1 MNCLSS
7 LRWRRRNSV
16 PRTARNTSSSVS
28 GRSDLGAGGNQKS
41 PPDFDRNISKT
52 CFMIFYYNL
61 SPSRFSI
68 LPTALSSDL
77 LREKMEEYKKNVAQ
91 AKPRQSLAWAS
102 LGCLGQNLGGP
113 PGVPGNQ
120 PSRQNISQSM
130 KYNAT

>member
-1 MNCLSS
+1 
-7 LRWRRRNSV
+7 
-16 PRTARNTSSSVS
+16 
-28 GRSDLGAGGNQKS
+28 
-41 PPDFDRNISKT
+41 
-52 CFMIFYYNL
+52 MIFYY
-61 SPSRFSI
+61 RFSPKI
-68 LPTALSSDL
+68 LDHSYGPKLDL

-102 LGCLGQNLGGP
+102 LGCLGKNLGGP